1 MQARLIFR
9 RLTKRYGP
17 ATALDALSF
26 EVETGEIFGFLG
38 PNGAGKSTAIS
49 LAMGLLRPTE
59 GGGELLGLPFAHAR
73 RARAQVGYVPD
84 NPVFFRGT
92 ALDTLTFAAQLN
104 QADAPERTSSLR
116 GRCLALLE
124 QLDLP
129 THGKQARNFS
139 RGMQQKLAL
148 AQALI
153 TRPALLILDEPTSA
167 LDPVALKLVHAALKA
182 ARDEGASVFLS
193 SHQLSAVE
201 ELCDRI
207 GFLKGGRLRHLGRLE
222 DLLPEGQTARI
233 TMRGVTELFLA
244 RAASAFS
251 AQVSAS
257 QERSGDVVFALSV
270 SAQQRFLEHAWST
283 GAELVRVE
291 RDRQTLAGLFD
302 RHLDASGG
310 LQEAPR
316 RKELP

>member
-1 MQARLIFR
+1 MQAQLIFR
-9 RLTKRYGP
+9 KATKRYGA
-17 ATALDALSF
+17 ATALDALSL

-49 LAMGLLRPTE
+49 IAMGLLRPTE
-59 GGGELLGLPFAHAR
+59 GAGELLGLPFAHAR
-73 RARAQVGYVPD
+73 KARARVGYVPD
-84 NPVFFRGT
+84 SPVFFRGT
-92 ALDTLTFAAQLN
+92 ALDALTFAARLN
-104 QADAPERTSSLR
+104 QADAPEQAFSLR

-129 THGKQARNFS
+129 AHGKQARNFS
-139 RGMQQKLAL
+139 RGMQQKLTL

-167 LDPVALKLVHAALKA
+167 LDPVALKLVHAALKV

-201 ELCDRI
+201 EICDRV
-207 GFLKGGRLRHLGRLE
+207 GFLDGGRLRHLGRLA

-233 TMRGVTELFLA
+233 TLRGVGKDFLV
-244 RAASAFS
+244 RAVSAFS

-257 QERSGDVVFALSV
+257 QERSGDCVFALPVSV
-270 SAQQRFLEHAWST
+270 QKRFLEEAWST

-291 RDRQTLAGLFD
+291 RDRQTLASLFH
-302 RHLDASGG
+302 RHLDVSGR
-310 LQEAPR
+310 LQEASR